1 MGMKMPQVKSC
12 SVDNCA
18 YNTKHACHAM
28 AITIGEPGG
37 DPACDTF
44 FTAERHGGV
53 MDMMAGVGACKTD
66 ECSFNKDYE
75 CTASNI
81 QVGMKHNQP
90 DCLTYQPR

>member
-1 MGMKMPQVKSC
+1 MGTKMPQVKGC

-28 AITIGEPGG
+28 AVTIGEPGG

-44 FTAERHGGV
+44 FEADRHGGV
-53 MDMMAGVGACKTD
+53 MDMIAGVGACKTAG
-66 ECSFNKDYE
+66 CSFNRDYE

-90 DCLTYQPR
+90 DCLTYRHR